1 MEIKLTVKYTLVFCI
16 ILCFS
21 CSKDYP
27 DTDIG
32 NPQICSTILDGLT
45 NNPIEGATLT
55 ITYDTGSQLGPFLT
69 YATADVN
76 GLACTTISSGS
87 LLSISAYAPGYK
99 AQNVLPPLPNTIRLF
114 PVEE

>member
-1 MEIKLTVKYTLVFCI
+1 METNLTVKYTLAFCL
-16 ILCFS
+16 ILSFS
-21 CSKDYP
+21 CSRDSS
-27 DTDIG
+27 DTHIG
-32 NPQICSTILDGLT
+32 DPQICSTILDGLT

-76 GLACTTISSGS
+76 GLACTSISAGT

>member
-1 MEIKLTVKYTLVFCI
+1 MKTILTVKYVFAFCL

-21 CSKDYP
+21 CSKDSLYTNNG
-27 DTDIG
+27 DS
-32 NPQICSTILDGLT
+32 QICSTILDGLT

-55 ITYDTGSQLGPFLT
+55 IVYDTGSQLGPFLI

-76 GLACTTISSGS
+76 GLACTSISPDTI
-87 LLSISAYAPGYK
+87 LSISAYAPGYK
-99 AQNVLPPLPNTIRLF
+99 AQNVLLPLTGTIRLF